1 MSEVDEFQILYDGNR
16 IRVLNLLGR
25 IVGDQDAEDL
35 SQIVFAKVAQALPQ
49 FRGEAQVSTWLYRI
63 VMNVAIDWMRS
74 RSMRDTSLTMRL
86 SDERDEQRNESRSA
100 TPYVASQATPE
111 QSLVHKDM
119 HDCLRAEIGELTP
132 EHQAVLVLGDLGG
145 LTDQEVAN
153 ILGITVG
160 NAKVRR
166 HRARQELR
174 RAVEMRCDFY
184 RQELSCAP
192 NSPTCCSP
200 DKSKHSDDPIR

>member
-1 MSEVDEFQILYDGNR
+1 MNELDQFQILYDANR
-16 IRVLNLLGR
+16 RRVLDLLGR
-25 IVGDQDAEDL
+25 IVGHQDAEDL

-74 RSMRDTSLTMRL
+74 RSTRDAGLTVRL
-86 SDERDEQRNESRSA
+86 SDDADEQRNESTSA
-100 TPYVASQATPE
+100 TPSIASQATPE
-111 QSLVHKDM
+111 QLLVHKDM
-119 HDCLRAEIGELTP
+119 RDCLRAEIGQLTP
-132 EHQAVLVLGDLGG
+132 EHQAVLILGDLGG
-145 LTDQEVAN
+145 LTDEEVAN
-153 ILGITVG
+153 TLGITVG

-174 RAVEMRCDFY
+174 KAVESRCDFY

-200 DKSKHSDDPIR
+200 VKS